1 MYSVTKNYDIDLY
14 LSWKTWKNTH
24 DTIYYKK
31 SKLKTDIQFKYF
43 CLKKC
48 VARKSLERYI

>member
-14 LSWKTWKNTH
+14 LWWKTWKNTH

-48 VARKSLERYI
+48 VDRKSLERYI